1 MIKCHGIG
9 VVGMFTKDELARYE
23 RQIMLPEWG
32 EEGQEKL
39 SKAKVAVAGAGGLG
53 SAILSYLAVAGVG
66 RIRVIDG
73 DTVELSNL
81 NRQILHSEKDIG
93 RKKVDSAREG
103 LQSLNP
109 HIQIEAI
116 GEIITDDNVFEM
128 VGDYP
133 IVDALDNLP
142 ARYLLNRVAVKK
154 NLPLF
159 HGAVYGFE
167 GRATTIIPGK
177 TPCIKCLYKDVLPGK
192 IPVVGVIP
200 AVIGCIQA
208 TEVIKY
214 VVGMG
219 ELLINRLLIYDG
231 LGQIFSEA
239 RLKQDP
245 HCEECRSPR

>member
-1 MIKCHGIG
+1 
-9 VVGMFTKDELARYE
+9 MFTEDELVRYE

-32 EEGQEKL
+32 EEGQERLKG
-39 SKAKVAVAGAGGLG
+39 SKVVVAGAGGLG

-66 RIRVIDG
+66 SIRVIDG

-93 RKKVDSAREG
+93 RKKVDSAREE
-103 LQSLNP
+103 LKSLNP
-109 HIQIEAI
+109 HIEIEAI
-116 GEIITDDNVFEM
+116 GEVITEDNVFEM
-128 VGDYP
+128 VGDYL

-142 ARYLLNRVAVKK
+142 TRYLLNRVAVQRK
-154 NLPLF
+154 LTLF
-159 HGAVYGFE
+159 HGAIYGFE
-167 GRATTIIPGK
+167 GRVTTIIPGK
-177 TPCIKCLYKDVLPGK
+177 TPCIKCLYKDVIPGK

-214 VVGMG
+214 IVGIG

-231 LGQIFSEA
+231 LGQKFSEA

>member
-1 MIKCHGIG
+1 
-9 VVGMFTKDELARYE
+9 MFTKEELVRYE

-39 SKAKVAVAGAGGLG
+39 RKAKVAVAGAGGLG

-66 RIRVIDG
+66 SIRVIDG
-73 DTVELSNL
+73 DIVELSNL
-81 NRQILHSEKDIG
+81 NRQILHSEKDIA
-93 RKKVDSAREG
+93 RKKVDSARDR

-109 HIQIEAI
+109 HIEIEAI
-116 GEIITDDNVFEM
+116 GEVITEDNVFELM
-128 VGDYP
+128 GDYP

-142 ARYLLNRVAVKK
+142 TRYLLNRVAVQRK
-154 NLPLF
+154 LPLF
-159 HGAVYGFE
+159 HGAIYGFE
-167 GRATTIIPGK
+167 GRVTTIIPGK
-177 TPCIKCLYKDVLPGK
+177 TPCIKCLYKDVIPGK

-200 AVIGCIQA
+200 AVIGSIQA

-214 VVGMG
+214 VLGIG

-231 LGQIFSEA
+231 LGQKFTEA

-245 HCEECRSPR
+245 HCEECSLPR

>member
-1 MIKCHGIG
+1 
-9 VVGMFTKDELARYE
+9 
-23 RQIMLPEWG
+23 
-32 EEGQEKL
+32 
-39 SKAKVAVAGAGGLG
+39 
-53 SAILSYLAVAGVG
+53 
-66 RIRVIDG
+66 
-73 DTVELSNL
+73 L

-93 RKKVDSAREG
+93 RKKVDSAREA

-109 HIQIEAI
+109 HIEIEAI
-116 GEIITDDNVFEM
+116 GEVITEDNVFEM
-128 VGDYP
+128 VGDLP

-142 ARYLLNRVAVKK
+142 ARYLLNRVAVQRK
-154 NLPLF
+154 LTLF

-214 VVGMG
+214 IVGIG

-231 LGQIFSEA
+231 LGQKFSEA

-245 HCEECRSPR
+245 HCEECRLPR

>member
-1 MIKCHGIG
+1 
-9 VVGMFTKDELARYE
+9 MFAKDELARYE

-39 SKAKVAVAGAGGLG
+39 RKAKVAVAGAGGLG

-66 RIRVIDG
+66 SIRVIDG

-93 RKKVDSAREG
+93 RKKVDSARDR
-103 LQSLNP
+103 LKSLNP
-109 HIQIEAI
+109 HIEIEAI
-116 GEIITDDNVFEM
+116 GEVITEDNVFEM
-128 VGDYP
+128 VGDYL

-142 ARYLLNRVAVKK
+142 TRYLLNKVAVQRK
-154 NLPLF
+154 LPLF
-159 HGAVYGFE
+159 HGAIYGFE
-167 GRATTIIPGK
+167 GRATTIIPGE

-214 VVGMG
+214 IVGIG

-231 LGQIFSEA
+231 LGQKFSEA

>member
-1 MIKCHGIG
+1 M
-9 VVGMFTKDELARYE
+9 VGMLTEDELVRYE
-23 RQIMLPEWG
+23 RQVMLPGWG

-39 SKAKVAVAGAGGLG
+39 RKAKVVIAGAGGLG

-66 RIRVIDG
+66 KIRVIDG
-73 DTVELSNL
+73 DTVGLSNL

-93 RKKVDSAREG
+93 RKKVDSARDS

-109 HIQIEAI
+109 HIEIEAI
-116 GEIITDDNVFEM
+116 GEQITEDNVFEL

-142 ARYLLNRVAVKK
+142 ARYLLNRVAVQKK
-154 NLPLF
+154 LPLF
-159 HGAVYGFE
+159 HGAVYGFD
-167 GRATTIIPGK
+167 GRATTIIPGR
-177 TPCIKCLYKDVLPGK
+177 TPCIKCLYKDVIQGK

-214 VVGMG
+214 IVGIG

-231 LGQIFSEA
+231 FGQKFSEA
-239 RLKQDP
+239 SLKQDP
-245 HCEECRSPR
+245 RCEECRLPR